1 MKEKVQPRFFEGQ
14 KFVRLSELP
23 KQQASLFSSWTSTQ
37 LSPLTLVEM
46 MPVVNDMVS
55 YDDYSFWFDYHY
67 VIEKDMDEL
76 I

>member
-1 MKEKVQPRFFEGQ
+1 M
-14 KFVRLSELP
+14 
-23 KQQASLFSSWTSTQ
+23 FSSWTSTQ

-46 MPVVNDMVS
+46 MPVVNDLVN

-67 VIEKDMDEL
+67 VTDRNMDEL